1 MNNSFDEEIIYI
13 TERLEDEGSEKV
25 VDEVKTEMKT
35 KCKKVKKRKNKV
47 DKWFN
52 LFIAL
57 DVLAVI
63 CLYVAYGNW
72 DGFRNFWITSAMRT
86 ATHQYLAKTL
96 YSENMIEKVISNN
109 YVADILDN
117 TNTSEIVFTN
127 SVDTGV
133 YESVYEEQI
142 LKRDEGNDLYKYFSI
157 EINSTTAH
165 IAVIYDSSRIDY
177 ALSKYIDIGGQKL
190 QKIAQNEKA
199 VIAMN
204 ASGFYTIEQKLVPMG
219 TVIKDGKILFQN
231 GKTGGSF
238 GLIGFNNDN
247 ILVLTKEEPETA
259 IENGMRDAMT
269 FGPFLIVNGKAA
281 EISGNGGWGYA
292 PRSVIAQRKDGIVLF
307 IVFDGRSLESRAIGA
322 SMKDLIEIL
331 TRYKAYNAANLDGGG
346 SSTLVINDKV
356 INRVGG
362 WSYSGARSLPDAWIL
377 R

>member
-1 MNNSFDEEIIYI
+1 MKKDFDDEIIYI
-13 TERLEDEGSEKV
+13 NESLDGDS
-25 VDEVKTEMKT
+25 VDINT
-35 KCKKVKKRKNKV
+35 KESKNEKNKDKKKNKKNAI

-52 LFIAL
+52 VFIAF
-57 DVLAVI
+57 DVFALI

-96 YSENMIEKVISNN
+96 YSDSMIETVISNN
-109 YVADILDN
+109 FVADITDN
-117 TNTSEIVFTN
+117 TNSSEIVFSDN
-127 SVDTGV
+127 VDTGV

-165 IAVIYDSSRIDY
+165 VTVVYDSSRIDY
-177 ALSKYIDIGGQKL
+177 ALSKYIDYGGQKL
-190 QKIAQNEKA
+190 KRIAQSENA
-199 VIAMN
+199 IIAMN
-204 ASGFYTIEQKLVPMG
+204 ASGFGMIGEKLVPMG
-219 TVIKDGKILFQN
+219 AVIKDGKVLFQN
-231 GKTGGSF
+231 GKVGGSM

-247 ILVLTKEEPETA
+247 VLVLTKEDPETA

-281 EISGNGGWGYA
+281 QISGNGGWGYA

-307 IVFDGRSLESRAIGA
+307 IVFDGRSLDSRAIGA

-346 SSTLVINDKV
+346 SSTLVINNEV

-362 WSYSGARSLPDAWIL
+362 WSYSGERSLPDAWIV

>member
-1 MNNSFDEEIIYI
+1 MNKDFDEEIIYI
-13 TERLEDEGSEKV
+13 NDRLEDEELEKA
-25 VDEVKTEMKT
+25 VDEVKAEIKT
-35 KCKKVKKRKNKV
+35 KSKKNKKRKNKL

-52 LFIAL
+52 LFITL
-57 DVLAVI
+57 DILAVT

-96 YSENMIEKVISNN
+96 YSDNMIKDVISSN
-109 YVADILDN
+109 YVANILDN
-117 TNTSEIVFTN
+117 TNTSEIVFDN
-127 SVDTGV
+127 NIDTGV

-142 LKRDEGNDLYKYFSI
+142 LKRDKGNDLYKYFSI

-165 IAVIYDSSRIDY
+165 IAVIYDPSRIDY
-177 ALSKYIDIGGQKL
+177 TLSKYIDIGGQKL

-231 GKTGGSF
+231 GKIGGAF

-247 ILVLTKEEPETA
+247 VLVLTKEDPETA
-259 IENGMRDAMT
+259 VANGMRDAMT

-307 IVFDGRSLESRAIGA
+307 IVFDGRSLDSRAIGA

-346 SSTLVINDKV
+346 SSTLVINDQV

-362 WSYSGARSLPDAWIL
+362 WSYSGARSLPDAWIV

>member
-1 MNNSFDEEIIYI
+1 MNKDLDEEIIYI
-13 TERLEDEGSEKV
+13 NESLEEDVVKEKIKATKKEG
-25 VDEVKTEMKT
+25 
-35 KCKKVKKRKNKV
+35 KKKKRKKNGIDSWFKV
-47 DKWFN
+47 FVT
-52 LFIAL
+52 L
-57 DVLAVI
+57 DVFALI

-96 YSENMIEKVISNN
+96 YSDSMIKTVISNN
-109 YVADILDN
+109 YVANIDDN
-117 TNTSEIVFTN
+117 TNSSEIVFSN
-127 SVDTGV
+127 NVDTGV
-133 YESVYEEQI
+133 YESIYEEQI

-165 IAVIYDSSRIDY
+165 VTVIYDSSRIDY
-177 ALSKYIDIGGQKL
+177 ALSKYIDYGGQKL
-190 QKIAQNEKA
+190 KKIAKSENA
-199 VIAMN
+199 VIAIN
-204 ASGFYTIEQKLVPMG
+204 ASGFEMIEEKLIPMG

-231 GKTGGSF
+231 GKTGGSM

-247 ILVLTKEEPETA
+247 VLVLTKEDPETA

-281 EISGNGGWGYA
+281 QISGNGGWGYA
-292 PRSVIAQRKDGIVLF
+292 PRTVIAQRKDGIVLF
-307 IVFDGRSLESRAIGA
+307 IVFDGRSLNSRAIGA

-346 SSTLVINDKV
+346 SSTLVINNEV

-362 WSYSGARSLPDAWIL
+362 WSYSGERSLPDAWIV